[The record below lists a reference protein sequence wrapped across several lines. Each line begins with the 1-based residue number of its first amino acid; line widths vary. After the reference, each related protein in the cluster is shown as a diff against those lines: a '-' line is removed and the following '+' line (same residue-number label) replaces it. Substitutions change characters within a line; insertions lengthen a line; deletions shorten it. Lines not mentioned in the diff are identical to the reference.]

1 MQTEGTKLGEACG
14 GGRRWQQ
21 VTSRINIDGIKGNEP
36 LACRSPH
43 RGGWWRRREGGRE
56 RVTVAQKTSVCDKL
70 IYKVPR
76 ARLPATHFTIIS
88 LLLFSVSIIV
98 PLSLSFRRRAVH
110 FHACDA
116 ELPRGECQIATKL
129 FFPRLRWHWQSS
141 FPLRRGGRSLSRYDD
156 WIASFLL
163 FLIAAVK
170 FLRIP
175 FISLFP
181 TKPTSVTGLS
191 TAFFMSSGK
200 EETTEEKRGGGGGED
215 AWTLCQRPREASR
228 HAMTAAANGRPNEA
242 LSNLLLSFLLQ
253 T

>member
-1 MQTEGTKLGEACG
+1 M
-14 GGRRWQQ
+14 
-21 VTSRINIDGIKGNEP
+21 
-36 LACRSPH
+36 
-43 RGGWWRRREGGRE
+43 
-56 RVTVAQKTSVCDKL
+56 TVAQKTSVCDKL

-76 ARLPATHFTIIS
+76 SSPRPPVRLPLTS
-88 LLLFSVSIIV
+88 PLSPFSSFLSQL
-98 PLSLSFRRRAVH
+98 LSLSLSPSFGAL
-110 FHACDA
+110 FIFMHATRNF
-116 ELPRGECQIATKL
+116 RGECQIATKL

-200 EETTEEKRGGGGGED
+200 EETTEEKREGGGED
-215 AWTLCQRPREASR
+215 AWTLCQRPRERA
-228 HAMTAAANGRPNEA
+228 AMP
-242 LSNLLLSFLLQ
+242 
-253 T
+253 